1 MKATNLL
8 RAIEKLGGTA
18 KIKVTHHEENYSY
31 PGSKPF
37 DSFELVGTLGGYD
50 IHMRGEECRFFTGRR
65 ISQRG
70 YDDPGSDYNP
80 GGYEFNYYIKDLER
94 YARHDV

>member
-18 KIKVTHHEENYSY
+18 KIKVTHHKEDYSY

-37 DSFELVGTLGGYD
+37 DSTELNGTLSGYD
-50 IHMRGEECRFFTGRR
+50 IHMYGEECGFFTARR

-80 GGYEFNYYIKDLER
+80 GGYEFNDRIKDLER
-94 YARHDV
+94 YTRRDT